1 MVFKISNQLSI
12 INSLV
17 TGVIPCFNSEK
28 TVEKTI
34 LSLKAQSIPLYEILI
49 VDDGSIDRTDD
60 IAKCHGCR
68 VISFSKSRGR
78 GFARKVGIDEAR
90 TPFVLFC
97 DSSNIINPKF
107 LEIALPSF
115 TDQSVSAC
123 FGRILNHDSLNDS
136 LSRWRGR
143 HLFKENNQ
151 VRLDVHTVDCLITYA
166 TLVQKEHFINAGN
179 FNPDLR
185 QCEDQDMGDKL
196 IKAGYK
202 LVSNPQLLAFS
213 IRNESLT
220 SLCTRYNRWNS
231 NYKERLDLFNF
242 IWNTFRECYL
252 IFARNDFSQRDLKC
266 MVISLLLP
274 YLVLW
279 FRLFPNK

>member
-1 MVFKISNQLSI
+1 M
-12 INSLV
+12 V

-34 LSLKAQSIPLYEILI
+34 LSLKAQSIPLHEILI
-49 VDDGSIDRTDD
+49 VDDGSIDRTADV
-60 IAKCHGCR
+60 AKSHGCR
-68 VISFSKSRGR
+68 VISLSKSMGR
-78 GFARKVGIDEAR
+78 GFARKVGIDKSS

-97 DSSNIINPKF
+97 DSSNIINQKF
-107 LEIALPSF
+107 IEIALPSF
-115 TDQSVSAC
+115 TDQRVSAC
-123 FGRILNHDSLNDS
+123 FGRILNHDNLNDS

-166 TLVQKEHFINAGN
+166 TLVRKEHFINAGN
-179 FNPDLR
+179 FDPNLR

-202 LVSNPQLLAFS
+202 LVSNPQLLAYS
-213 IRNESLT
+213 IRKESLT
-220 SLCTRYNRWNS
+220 SLCTRYHRWHS
-231 NYKERLDLFNF
+231 SYKESLDLLKF

-252 IFARNDFSQRDLKC
+252 IFVRKDFSQRDFKC

-274 YLVLW
+274 YLVLCL
-279 FRLFPNK
+279 RLFSNK